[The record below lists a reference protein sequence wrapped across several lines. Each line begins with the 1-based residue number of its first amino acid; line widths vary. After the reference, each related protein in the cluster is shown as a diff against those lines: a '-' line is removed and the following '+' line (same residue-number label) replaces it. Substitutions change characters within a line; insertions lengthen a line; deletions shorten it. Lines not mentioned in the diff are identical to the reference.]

1 MRASSL
7 RGLPLRSSR
16 RRLVKVN
23 SGLTSV
29 IRFSLSD
36 SDCKAVGRSR
46 PAKLWI
52 RPGKILR
59 EVRESTS
66 KADFFG
72 GYHLPPTVG
81 PGAWMPRTAYPTLP
95 LYVALRQLVPLSSRG
110 LLGGPDPAAT
120 GGVDREEVA
129 KAFADWILRSPPAD
143 LGIPP
148 AIEPASPA

>member
-1 MRASSL
+1 MRAWSL
-7 RGLPLRSSR
+7 RGLPHRSSDC
-16 RRLVKVN
+16 RLVKAD
-23 SGLTSV
+23 SGLTSTSWL
-29 IRFSLSD
+29 FLSD
-36 SDCKAVGRSR
+36 SHCKAVRRSR

-129 KAFADWILRSPPAD
+129 KAFADWILRSPPVD
-143 LGIPP
+143 LASPGIPP
-148 AIEPASPA
+148 LLVG